1 MSTAASP
8 DVRRAAG
15 GQGAVLL
22 AAACMPILGS
32 TSIAPLQPAMAA
44 AFPDQPGAEV
54 LVGLILTVPAL
65 VIGLTALVAG
75 RLIDRVGRK
84 RVLVIALALYAVV
97 GTAPLWL
104 PTLPA
109 ILVSRVFV
117 GLAEAA
123 IFAAAM
129 ATIADLFDGHRRAR
143 YFGLLNLVTGL
154 AAVVFIA
161 LSGALGNENWRMP
174 FWLYAIAAPLAIV
187 ALLTLAPDQ
196 PRTDRVTLP
205 PVPWR
210 RLLAPIL
217 FTLVGGAVFY
227 VPVAMLSFRLA
238 ELGVTQTAVI
248 GAVSA
253 GAALALALASLG
265 FPALLRRMPR
275 ILLAC
280 AFAVL
285 GIGLLV
291 IGLAPSIPL
300 VAVGAV
306 IANAGGGIL
315 LSTLQTWIVQG
326 LPYAQRGRA
335 SGASTAGLFVG
346 QFLAPLAVFGI
357 AAATG
362 LGPAIAIAG
371 VVGLVAAG
379 VGVVV
384 GRIRLDET
392 ADPEGRPARIRAA
405 DAAQG

>member
-1 MSTAASP
+1 MSTDTTT
-8 DVRRAAG
+8 DVRRASA

-32 TSIAPLQPAMAA
+32 TSIAPLQPQMAA

-54 LVGLILTVPAL
+54 LAGLILTVPAL
-65 VIGLTALVAG
+65 VIGLTALFAG
-75 RLIDRVGRK
+75 RLIDRIGRK
-84 RVLVIALALYAVV
+84 RVLVIALAAYAVV

-104 PTLPA
+104 PNLPA
-109 ILVSRVFV
+109 ILVSRVGV

-123 IFAAAM
+123 IFSAAM
-129 ATIADLFDGHRRAR
+129 ATITDLFRGHRRAR

-161 LSGALGNENWRMP
+161 LSGALGNENWRVP
-174 FWLYAIAAPLAIV
+174 FWLYAIAAPLALV
-187 ALLTLAPDQ
+187 AGLVLRRDER
-196 PRTDRVTLP
+196 RTERVALP
-205 PVPWR
+205 PVEWR

-248 GAVSA
+248 GAISA
-253 GAALALALASLG
+253 GAALALALAALS
-265 FPALLRRMPR
+265 FPALLRRFPR
-275 ILLAC
+275 VLLAGS
-280 AFAVL
+280 FALL

-291 IGLAPSIPL
+291 IGLAPSIAL

-306 IANAGGGIL
+306 VANAGGGIL

-326 LPYAQRGRA
+326 LPFAQRGRA

-346 QFLAPLAVFGI
+346 QFVAPLLVFAI
-357 AAATG
+357 AAGTG
-362 LGPAIAIAG
+362 LGPAIAIVG
-371 VVGLVAAG
+371 VCGLVAAV
-379 VGVVV
+379 VGAIV
-384 GRIRLDET
+384 GRIRPDDGGAGES
-392 ADPEGRPARIRAA
+392 
-405 DAAQG
+405 